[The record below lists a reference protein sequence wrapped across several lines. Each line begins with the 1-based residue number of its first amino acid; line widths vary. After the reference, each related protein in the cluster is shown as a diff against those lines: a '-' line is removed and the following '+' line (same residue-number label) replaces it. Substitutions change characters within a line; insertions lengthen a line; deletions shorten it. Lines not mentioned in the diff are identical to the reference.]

1 MWLGATFPVCRKW
14 RGNDLISSLSE
25 TKHNKMKWSEKE
37 IAENVLREVGPLG
50 FCKFQELFI
59 NLVVTQVNGFVVWNI

>member
-1 MWLGATFPVCRKW
+1 
-14 RGNDLISSLSE
+14 
-25 TKHNKMKWSEKE
+25 MKWSEKE

>member
-1 MWLGATFPVCRKW
+1 MSLGASFPVCRKQ

-25 TKHNKMKWSEKE
+25 TKHNEMKWSEKE

-50 FCKFQELFI
+50 SCQFQELFI
-59 NLVVTQVNGFVVWNI
+59 KGAVTQVNGFVVWNI